1 MKLISLTLGTAL
13 VLLATTAFAHDLT
26 YFGPIKAGAT
36 KTVKV
41 DLPVG
46 KLTVE
51 ITSSSLDTKFNCQF
65 SYSSYGGVVD
75 EQRDTHKCLR
85 NFIVQSD
92 SSMNVSVT
100 NLDKDSDYR
109 IWVHDTRQ

>member
-1 MKLISLTLGTAL
+1 MKLTTLLGAAVVLISA
-13 VLLATTAFAHDLT
+13 TAFAHDIG
-26 YFGPIKAGAT
+26 YICPIKSKET

-41 DLPVG
+41 DLPAG

-51 ITSSSLDTKFNCQF
+51 VTASVPNTTFNCQF
-65 SYSSYGGVVD
+65 SSTYGGVVD
-75 EQRDTHKCLR
+75 EQKNTQKCLR

-100 NLDKDSDYR
+100 NLGKDADYR
-109 IWVHDTRQ
+109 VWVHDTGQ